1 MNSGAPCVDVP
12 YRYTPIIGRKNPS
25 CDVNKVTKIG
35 LDRGPRGAYSSI
47 CCLQPQVVRHLREWR
62 NRQTRTVQVRVPVR
76 AWGFNSPLAHQLI
89 PGSVE
94 PGIFLYPSYPSF
106 LCVCSIQ
113 RAKHQHKHPAR
124 PNSGVRPAAFS
135 ILWGVIAGRLSILR
149 IG

>member
-94 PGIFLYPSYPSF
+94 PGIFYT
-106 LCVCSIQ
+106 
-113 RAKHQHKHPAR
+113 RHT
-124 PNSGVRPAAFS
+124 
-135 ILWGVIAGRLSILR
+135 RLSCVSAAPSGPNISINIQQSQTVVCALR
-149 IG
+149 RLASYGASLLGG

>member
-12 YRYTPIIGRKNPS
+12 YRYTLIIGRKNPS

-76 AWGFNSPLAHQLI
+76 AWGFNSPLAHQQSPVLMSR
-89 PGSVE
+89 GFFVVSATFGVFE
-94 PGIFLYPSYPSF
+94 SIFYE
-106 LCVCSIQ
+106 
-113 RAKHQHKHPAR
+113 
-124 PNSGVRPAAFS
+124 
-135 ILWGVIAGRLSILR
+135 
-149 IG
+149 